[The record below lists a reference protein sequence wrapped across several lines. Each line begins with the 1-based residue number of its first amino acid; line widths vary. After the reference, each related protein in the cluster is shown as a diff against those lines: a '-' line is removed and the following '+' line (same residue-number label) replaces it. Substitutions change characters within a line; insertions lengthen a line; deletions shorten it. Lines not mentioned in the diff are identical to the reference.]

1 MYVGSVVID
10 CNDFAAMYAFWTTAL
25 RYVPRDPPEEG

>member
-10 CNDFAAMYAFWTTAL
+10 CNDFAVMYAFWSAAL
-25 RYVPRDPPEEG
+25 GYVASRPA